1 MVVSCPR
8 CTPPG
13 GVGCA
18 TTAGLLARGSTLPA
32 PPSRTFRSSGP
43 PRRRGGRASGSPLTV
58 AGAAADLP
66 PDHGPARAHGV
77 PFSPARAGPTTY
89 KHSFM
94 FWGRASP
101 ERRRQGAGRPN
112 SGPVRLFSPHQPM
125 CEDSMRIL
133 AMVLLSPAT
142 RIRKHAAARS
152 IRWRDRRRTGP
163 CARPGRKPRPP
174 ATPPGSW
181 WLSRSRGS
189 IHRTRLVRPGRL
201 PSAAKN
207 ALSRLV
213 NRRDPP
219 REHER
224 VG

>member
-66 PDHGPARAHGV
+66 PDHGPARAPGV

-133 AMVLLSPAT
+133 AIVQRRRAYRGLLPLVTLPRPTRLASDARSGASARASWRVFFRPVLSPRGALAECSASVA
-142 RIRKHAAARS
+142 ISSSSH
-152 IRWRDRRRTGP
+152 DRN
-163 CARPGRKPRPP
+163 A
-174 ATPPGSW
+174 
-181 WLSRSRGS
+181 
-189 IHRTRLVRPGRL
+189 
-201 PSAAKN
+201 SA
-207 ALSRLV
+207 
-213 NRRDPP
+213 
-219 REHER
+219 
-224 VG
+224 